1 MQISYFNKAD
11 NNYHVYG
18 WMAYGFENVDTL
30 LTIDASRCYS
40 NNLTWSVV
48 IKSNL
53 VVNLV

>member
-1 MQISYFNKAD
+1 MQISSFNKAD

-18 WMAYGFENVDTL
+18 WMAYRFENVDTL

-40 NNLTWSVV
+40 NNLTWYVV